1 MARINRASFFADV
14 KTIFN
19 GGYNGAAGKGRIQG
33 LDVLID
39 EWEKRPDV
47 SSDDFAYILA
57 TTAHETAYT
66 MQPIAEYGK
75 GKGKK
80 YGVKGKYGQVPYGR
94 GYVQLT
100 WDYNYEKADKE
111 LGLNGALLKDFD
123 LALDPKIAVQIL
135 FEGMKKGWFTGKKL
149 NDYIDGET
157 EDEKEDLREFSNSRK
172 IINGTDKQVAI
183 GQLAMK
189 FKKALDK
196 YEIVNPYPISTSRTA
211 QGAAGSALGG
221 TAILLD
227 ATNTIVSNVE
237 AQREAFSS
245 GSIAQIVIG
254 LIVVGGSLVA
264 LYARWDDAGRPKFW
278 KRGF

>member
-1 MARINRASFFADV
+1 MARINRAGFFSEV
-14 KTIFN
+14 KGIF
-19 GGYNGAAGKGRIQG
+19 GGNYNGAAGKGRIQG
-33 LDVLID
+33 LDTLID
-39 EWEKRPDV
+39 EWEKRPDI

-75 GKGKK
+75 GKGRK

-111 LGLNGALLKDFD
+111 LGLNGALLKDFN

-135 FEGMKKGWFTGKKL
+135 FEGMKKGWFTGKAL
-149 NDYIDGET
+149 NDFIDGET
-157 EDEKEDLREFSNSRK
+157 EEEKEDLREFSNARK
-172 IINGTDKQVAI
+172 IINGTDKQVQI

-189 FKKALDK
+189 FKRALDK
-196 YEIVNPYPISTSRTA
+196 YEIVNPYPITTSRTA
-211 QGAAGSALGG
+211 QGSVATAAGG

-227 ATNTIVSNVE
+227 ATTTIVSNVE
-237 AQREAFSS
+237 AQRDAFTS
-245 GSIAQIVIG
+245 GSIAQVVIG
-254 LIVVGGSLVA
+254 LIVLGGALVA

-278 KRGF
+278 KRGA

>member
-14 KTIFN
+14 KSIFN

-33 LDVLID
+33 LDTLID
-39 EWEKRPDV
+39 EWEKRPDI
-47 SSDDFAYILA
+47 SSDEFAYILA

-75 GKGKK
+75 GKGRK

-100 WDYNYEKADKE
+100 WDYNYEKADRE
-111 LGLNGALLKDFD
+111 LGLNGALLKNFD

-135 FEGMKKGWFTGKKL
+135 FEGMKQGWFTGKKL
-149 NDYIDGET
+149 SDYIDGIT
-157 EDEKEDLREFSNSRK
+157 EEEKEDLREFSNARK
-172 IINGTDKQVAI
+172 IINGTDKQVQI

-196 YEIVNPYPISTSRTA
+196 YEIVNPYPISTSRTT
-211 QGAAGSALGG
+211 QGSLVAGAGG
-221 TAILLD
+221 AGILLD
-227 ATNTIVSNVE
+227 ATTTIVSNVE
-237 AQREAFSS
+237 AQRDALTS
-245 GSIAQIVIG
+245 GSIAQIIIG
-254 LIVVGGSLVA
+254 LIVVGGALVA
-264 LYARWDDAGRPKFW
+264 LYARWDDAGRPVFW
-278 KRGF
+278 KRRS